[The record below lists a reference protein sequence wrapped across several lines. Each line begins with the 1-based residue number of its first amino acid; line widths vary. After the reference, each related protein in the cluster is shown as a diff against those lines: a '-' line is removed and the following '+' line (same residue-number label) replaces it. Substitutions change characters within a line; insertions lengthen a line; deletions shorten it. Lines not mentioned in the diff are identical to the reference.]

1 MVTSNVILITFFYYS
16 KCQQDGKALC
26 EIDSC
31 LSDTEMIKNIN
42 YDQDVSW
49 TAKNYTEFFGRK
61 YKEGLE
67 LRLGT
72 FEPVRRVKS
81 MSRLSNGQKQLPNS
95 FNSLENWPGLI
106 SEVRDQG
113 WCG

>member
-1 MVTSNVILITFFYYS
+1 MKFITISNYS
-16 KCQQDGKALC
+16 KCQHNGEALC
-26 EIDSC
+26 EINSC
-31 LSDTEMIKNIN
+31 LSNTEMINNIN
-42 YDQDVSW
+42 YAQDVSW

-72 FEPVRRVKS
+72 FEPVRRVKT
-81 MSRLSNGQKQLPNS
+81 MSRLSNSQKQLPNR
-95 FNSLENWPGLI
+95 FNSLEKWPGLI